1 MPHDIACCAA
11 AVVVAM
17 VAHRHRTRRL
27 QRLAEMERE
36 RDLHARLAQREIESR
51 AETAR
56 RRAEVQARH
65 DGEVERFLLQQRQAF
80 QEENRT
86 KIEEFRQDEDAVP
99 EFLRH
104 FVRSGKVNIAVL
116 GSPGAGKTSFISV
129 HGRAKKIAAC
139 AKVGAEECARRPTPY
154 VTESGDVLWDLPVS
168 DTQDLSY
175 LRFFDAAVLVTM
187 DRFTEAERAVE
198 RALERFQVPCL
209 CVRNKVDLALD
220 WIGQEEDDQGRP
232 LEDERTQ
239 ALEQETLQQLRRL
252 FQRRAWQCFLF
263 TSSRA
268 NSSTDLR
275 STPTGFAEISALL
288 CRILKPSG
296 RVRFAWSG
304 SLSSVGPNSASVESQ
319 CVTIRGVVSAT
330 GTEFVVVQFVVA
342 SCSDALTFIKSDLNS
357 LKFRGHARLWPTRHF
372 CDHILFVFRAPSQ
385 SQPFQIR
392 RRSHLRVFFLRNL
405 SLSAEV

>member
-17 VAHRHRTRRL
+17 VAHRHRARRN
-27 QRLAEMERE
+27 QRPADFE

-80 QEENRT
+80 QEENGT

-209 CVRNKVDLALD
+209 CVRNKVDLALES
-220 WIGQEEDDQGRP
+220 IRQETDDQGRA
-232 LEDERTQ
+232 LQHERTQ
-239 ALEQETLQQLRRL
+239 ALEQETLQELRRL
-252 FQRRAWQCFLF
+252 FRDEHGSDPIYLVSSKLEHRSAFDSDRLRR
-263 TSSRA
+263 
-268 NSSTDLR
+268 DLR
-275 STPTGFAEISALL
+275 IAEENSEAERTCPICLELFAEFGGPEQCKRRVSVCHHSW
-288 CRILKPSG
+288 CRQCDGHGIRCCPVCR
-296 RVRFAWSG
+296 RV
-304 SLSSVGPNSASVESQ
+304 LQ
-319 CVTIRGVVSAT
+319 
-330 GTEFVVVQFVVA
+330 
-342 SCSDALTFIKSDLNS
+342 
-357 LKFRGHARLWPTRHF
+357 
-372 CDHILFVFRAPSQ
+372 
-385 SQPFQIR
+385 
-392 RRSHLRVFFLRNL
+392 
-405 SLSAEV
+405 

>member
-1 MPHDIACCAA
+1 MGGRRKTTR
-11 AVVVAM
+11 AVPWKTNAR
-17 VAHRHRTRRL
+17 RHSSRRL
-27 QRLAEMERE
+27 CKSCA
-36 RDLHARLAQREIESR
+36 DSS
-51 AETAR
+51 ETSM
-56 RRAEVQARH
+56 
-65 DGEVERFLLQQRQAF
+65 
-80 QEENRT
+80 
-86 KIEEFRQDEDAVP
+86 AV
-99 EFLRH
+99 
-104 FVRSGKVNIAVL
+104 I
-116 GSPGAGKTSFISV
+116 
-129 HGRAKKIAAC
+129 
-139 AKVGAEECARRPTPY
+139 
-154 VTESGDVLWDLPVS
+154 
-168 DTQDLSY
+168 
-175 LRFFDAAVLVTM
+175 
-187 DRFTEAERAVE
+187 
-198 RALERFQVPCL
+198 
-209 CVRNKVDLALD
+209 
-220 WIGQEEDDQGRP
+220 
-232 LEDERTQ
+232 
-239 ALEQETLQQLRRL
+239 
-252 FQRRAWQCFLF
+252 LF

-330 GTEFVVVQFVVA
+330 GTEFVGVQFVVA